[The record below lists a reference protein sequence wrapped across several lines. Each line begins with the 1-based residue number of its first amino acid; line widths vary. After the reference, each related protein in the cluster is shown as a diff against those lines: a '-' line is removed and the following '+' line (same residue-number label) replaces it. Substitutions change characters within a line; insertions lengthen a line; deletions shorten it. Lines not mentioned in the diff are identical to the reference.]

1 MNLYLSERRARMRSN
16 AERGFT
22 LIELLAVMTLMGIMF
37 TLGALAIRQFWF
49 VRALSGSQ
57 DQIATQLR
65 QIQQRVV
72 AETHPLVY
80 GARFHVGDKTMSLVR
95 FDPETDTCRQYQT
108 IELGRGVEI
117 AAGTN
122 VTSES
127 TEPHIFCSANL
138 TLPGGGAA
146 PDRSTSEYVFF
157 FARGN
162 GTPGTI
168 TIRSTPLDRTRSV
181 EIAGVTGRVVEG

>member
-1 MNLYLSERRARMRSN
+1 MSLHLAGRRASPRIRS
-16 AERGFT
+16 EGGFT
-22 LIELLAVMTLMGIMF
+22 LIELLTVISIMGIMF

-80 GARFHVGDKTMSLVR
+80 GARFKAGEDVVGLVR
-95 FDPETDTCRQYQT
+95 FDPETNTCRQYQT
-108 IELGRGVEI
+108 VGLGRGVRI
-117 AAGTN
+117 HSSTDVASDGTQ
-122 VTSES
+122 
-127 TEPHIFCSANL
+127 PYIFCSANL
-138 TLPGGGAA
+138 TSPDGTAV
-146 PDRSTSEYVFF
+146 PDRSTSEYAFF

-162 GTPGTI
+162 GTPGTVAVV
-168 TIRSTPLDRTRSV
+168 SDPLGRTRSV
-181 EIAGVTGRVVEG
+181 EIRGITGRVIAR